1 MSKSKKKAYKMLM
14 KLNVINVKLS
24 CGMEYGITQLHYCRL
39 RRKGFVEQMGLSME

>member
-39 RRKGFVEQMGLSME
+39 RRKGFVEQMVSME